1 MGTETPSSPEEGN
14 KAWVWEPGFLDL
26 RGEVFGGGAAGGGSQ
41 LLDIEVEGYQRPGCL
56 VWV

>member
-26 RGEVFGGGAAGGGSQ
+26 RGEVFGGGAGGGG
-41 LLDIEVEGYQRPGCL
+41 LPTPGH
-56 VWV
+56 

>member
-1 MGTETPSSPEEGN
+1 MGTKTPSSPEEGN

-26 RGEVFGGGAAGGGSQ
+26 RGEVWGEGSQ
-41 LLDIEVEGYQRPGCL
+41 LLDIEVGGYQRPGCL